1 MVWGRGLWFAVY
13 GSEVDGLWFMVLGL
27 CFAVYGLRFKP
38 DFANIDHPKN

>member
-27 CFAVYGLRFKP
+27 WFA
-38 DFANIDHPKN
+38 A